1 MHIPRKLQYFLVLF
15 TFRMSRCGSLPRP
28 WAVIIK
34 ESKESYSPLS
44 QCFVSLCVLFLEQ
57 RKAKDWLGIEGDEE
71 STMYEDN
78 VTPAQ

>member
-1 MHIPRKLQYFLVLF
+1 MFKKIPHKHER
-15 TFRMSRCGSLPRP
+15 
-28 WAVIIK
+28 
-34 ESKESYSPLS
+34 SYKIAS
-44 QCFVSLCVLFLEQ
+44 CLFLQ

>member
-1 MHIPRKLQYFLVLF
+1 MISNSELKVKNKDLSHVYMFKKNSHKHERSYKIASFSLV
-15 TFRMSRCGSLPRP
+15 
-28 WAVIIK
+28 
-34 ESKESYSPLS
+34 
-44 QCFVSLCVLFLEQ
+44 Q